1 MLLGFSDIIRVCLC
15 LYIYIYIFPTID
27 NPLKVDLPTP
37 DFWDTLWKLYRLN
50 GVINLSLI
58 SQFSLKHASNK
69 VSPQGEIGA
78 SYTFCHINPSSVVGS
93 SSNYTP
99 DRSFWLT
106 FRSIIMK
113 L

>member
-1 MLLGFSDIIRVCLC
+1 M
-15 LYIYIYIFPTID
+15 YIYIYPTID

-37 DFWDTLWKLYRLN
+37 FFWDTLWKLYRLN

-69 VSPQGEIGA
+69 VSPQGKIGA

-113 L
+113 F

>member
-1 MLLGFSDIIRVCLC
+1 MPVIRM
-15 LYIYIYIFPTID
+15 D
-27 NPLKVDLPTP
+27 NPLEVSLPTP
-37 DFWDTLWKLYRLN
+37 VFWDALWKPYRLN

-69 VSPQGEIGA
+69 VGPQGKIGA

-99 DRSFWLT
+99 GRSSGS
-106 FRSIIMK
+106 RSEYRNEVLIGQT
-113 L
+113 